1 MAQIL
6 KDDQRN
12 KIIEAAK
19 EEFLEKGF
27 KDASLRNI
35 AKKADMTV
43 GNLYR
48 YFTNK
53 EDINKQI
60 VEVTLDL
67 LEEMI
72 AKLSN
77 NKLSFEDNSFNVDM
91 SNDEL
96 IESLDKL
103 TDEMVDIYKNHK
115 IEFNILMMQSK
126 LNDEI
131 TNWFSNVC
139 KGIVLK
145 NYDLKD
151 IDVDALAH
159 AYAVSIFSGL
169 KDLFKKEN
177 NDYEQLKNYIKI
189 YFRSYVYMLNNDI
202 SKYLGENV

>member
-60 VEVTLDL
+60 VEVTLGL
-67 LEEMI
+67 LEEVV

-77 NKLSFEDNSFNVDM
+77 NKLSFEGNSFNVEM

-96 IESLDKL
+96 IENLDKL
-103 TDEMVDIYKNHK
+103 TDEMVEIYKNHK
-115 IEFNILMMQSK
+115 IEFNILMMQSQ

-131 TNWFSNVC
+131 TNWFANIC
-139 KGIVLK
+139 KGIILK
-145 NYDLKD
+145 NYDLVNYD
-151 IDVDALAH
+151 IDALVH

-177 NDYEQLKNYIKI
+177 KDYEQLKTYIRI
-189 YFRSYVYMLNNDI
+189 YFRSYVQMLNNDI

>member
-6 KDDQRN
+6 KDNQRN

-19 EEFLEKGF
+19 EEFLEKGY

-35 AKKADMTV
+35 AKKANMTV

-60 VEVTLDL
+60 VDVTLNL
-67 LEEMI
+67 LEDMI
-72 AKLSN
+72 TKLSN
-77 NKLSFEDNSFNVDM
+77 NKLSFEDNTINFDM

-103 TDEMVDIYKNHK
+103 TDEMVDIYMNHK

-139 KGIVLK
+139 KGIALK
-145 NYDLKD
+145 NYGLTED
-151 IDVDALAH
+151 IDALAH

-169 KDLFKKEN
+169 KDLFKNEN
-177 NDYEQLKNYIKI
+177 NDYEELKKHIKI
-189 YFRSYVYMLNNDI
+189 YFRTYVHMLNNDI
-202 SKYLGENV
+202 QKYLGENL

>member
-19 EEFLEKGF
+19 EEFLEKGY

-35 AKKADMTV
+35 AKKANMTV

-60 VEVTLDL
+60 VKVTLDL
-67 LEEMI
+67 LEEMVT
-72 AKLSN
+72 KLSN
-77 NKLSFEDNSFNVDM
+77 NKLSFEGNSINFDM

-103 TDEMVDIYKNHK
+103 TDEMVDIYMNHK

-139 KGIVLK
+139 KGIALK
-145 NYDLKD
+145 NYGLTED
-151 IDVDALAH
+151 IDALAH

-169 KDLFKKEN
+169 KDLFKNEN
-177 NDYEQLKNYIKI
+177 NNYAQLKKHIKI
-189 YFRSYVYMLNNDI
+189 YFRTYVHMLNNDI
-202 SKYLGENV
+202 QKYLGENL

>member
-6 KDDQRN
+6 KDDTRN
-12 KIIEAAK
+12 RIIDAAK

-60 VEVTLDL
+60 VEVTLNL
-67 LEEMI
+67 LEEMVI
-72 AKLSN
+72 KLSN
-77 NKLSFEDNSFNVDM
+77 NKISFDGNHIDVDM
-91 SNDEL
+91 NTDEL

-103 TDEMVDIYKNHK
+103 TDEMVEIYKNHK

-126 LNDEI
+126 LNDDI

-139 KGIVLK
+139 KAIALK
-145 NYDLKD
+145 NYDLANED
-151 IDVDALAH
+151 IDTLSH

-169 KDLFKKEN
+169 KDLFKNEN
-177 NDYEQLKNYIKI
+177 KDYELLKTHIKT
-189 YFRSYVYMLNNDI
+189 YFRTYVHILNNDI
-202 SKYLGENV
+202 QKYLGENV

>member
-35 AKKADMTV
+35 AKKANMTV

-60 VEVTLDL
+60 VKVTLDL
-67 LEEMI
+67 LEDMVT
-72 AKLSN
+72 KLSN
-77 NKLSFEDNSFNVDM
+77 NKLSFEGNAINFDM

-103 TDEMVDIYKNHK
+103 TDEMVDIYMNHK

-139 KGIVLK
+139 KGIALK
-145 NYDLKD
+145 NYNLSDD
-151 IDVDALAH
+151 IDGLAH

-169 KDLFKKEN
+169 KDLFKNEN
-177 NDYEQLKNYIKI
+177 NNYAQLKKHIKI
-189 YFRSYVYMLNNDI
+189 YFRTYVHMLNNDI
-202 SKYLGENV
+202 QKYLGENL

>member
-19 EEFLEKGF
+19 EEFLEKGY

-35 AKKADMTV
+35 AKKANMTV

-60 VEVTLDL
+60 VKVTLDL
-67 LEEMI
+67 LEEMVT
-72 AKLSN
+72 KLSN
-77 NKLSFEDNSFNVDM
+77 NKLSFEGNSINFDM

-103 TDEMVDIYKNHK
+103 TDEMIDIYMNHK
-115 IEFNILMMQSK
+115 IEFNILMMQSR

-139 KGIVLK
+139 KGIALK
-145 NYDLKD
+145 NYGLTEN
-151 IDVDALAH
+151 IDSLAH

-169 KDLFKKEN
+169 KDLFKNEN
-177 NDYEQLKNYIKI
+177 NNYAQLKKHIKI
-189 YFRSYVYMLNNDI
+189 YFRTYVHMLNNDI
-202 SKYLGENV
+202 QKYLGENL